1 MYFLCGQVLKLIHRL
16 FCFFGVPRLYTQ
28 WIVCEKNLSVSP
40 LLQSSIGELQK
51 WDGHAQS
58 LQSVRDCFDT
68 HWPETK
74 ASLVAD
80 NKWDV
85 LQI

>member
-1 MYFLCGQVLKLIHRL
+1 M
-16 FCFFGVPRLYTQ
+16 
-28 WIVCEKNLSVSP
+28 SP

-85 LQI
+85 LQNLTMARTNMGVGQGDPLEENRPSVLDA